1 MTALDDEMAARAAR
15 AREWALFRYALV
27 RPAADPQLS
36 PRERG
41 LLVRQ
46 LAEQQHRDPHGRL
59 VRVGRSTLDRW
70 VKALMGGG
78 FAALVPKSRA
88 LGPRTD
94 AQLLELAAGLK
105 RERPT
110 RSAAQVRRILQR
122 HTGAAP
128 STRTIQ
134 RHFVRLE
141 LNTRPDGRAPATFG
155 RFEAAAVGQLWTADF
170 YHGPKIDG
178 RKTYLFAIIDDHSR
192 YVVGHRWRSQE
203 NTIGL
208 LGALRDAVAAHGAP
222 KVFYVDNGSPLKS
235 TQLLH
240 ALAVLGVRITH
251 SRPRRPQGRGKVE
264 RAFRTVG
271 DQFVVELSTPG
282 DPAGTGTRVATV
294 SDLDRLFTAWLH
306 RVYHRGEHSETGQ
319 PPAERFHAAEP
330 ELTRPDPQTL
340 REAFL
345 WQDFRTVSKTAVV
358 SLYGNKYT
366 VDPALAGRKVE
377 LLYDPFDL
385 SDIEVRWRG
394 RPMGKAVPQVIG
406 RHSHPDVPEATPAPV
421 TATGID
427 YLRLVEADYH
437 QDLAAGINYAALTDQ
452 PQPDDPEQQPDDPEQ
467 TRRPGS

>member
-1 MTALDDEMAARAAR
+1 MTAMDEEMAARAAR

-41 LLVRQ
+41 LLVRE
-46 LAEQQHRDPHGRL
+46 LAGQQHRDPHGRL
-59 VRVGRSTLDRW
+59 VRVGRSTVDRW
-70 VKALMGGG
+70 VKALMDGG
-78 FAALVPKSRA
+78 FAGLVPKTRGLA
-88 LGPRTD
+88 PRTD
-94 AQLLELAAGLK
+94 AQVLELAAALK

-110 RSAAQVRRILQR
+110 RSAAQVRRIL
-122 HTGAAP
+122 HSHAGTAP
-128 STRTIQ
+128 AVRTIQ
-134 RHFVRLE
+134 RHFARLE

-192 YVVGHRWRSQE
+192 FVTGHRWRLQE

-208 LGALRDAVAAHGAP
+208 LGALRDAVAAHGVP

-264 RAFRTVG
+264 RAFKTVG
-271 DQFVVELSTPG
+271 DQFVVELSTPH
-282 DPAGTGTRVATV
+282 DAAGTGTHVATV
-294 SDLDRLFTAWLH
+294 TDLDRLFTAWLH
-306 RVYHRGEHSETGQ
+306 RVYHRSEHSQTGQ
-319 PPAERFHAAEP
+319 TPA
-330 ELTRPDPQTL
+330 RPDPPTL

-345 WQDFRTVSKTAVV
+345 WQDFRTVSKGAVV
-358 SLYGNKYT
+358 SLHGNTYT

-385 SDIEVRWRG
+385 GDIEVRWQG
-394 RPMGKAVPQVIG
+394 KPMGTALPQVIG
-406 RHSHPDVPEATPAPV
+406 RHSHPDVPDTTPVPL

-427 YLRLVEADYH
+427 YLRLVEAGYH
-437 QDLAAGINYAALTDQ
+437 QDLAAGINYAALTDD
-452 PQPDDPEQQPDDPEQ
+452 PQPDDPEGTRQP
-467 TRRPGS
+467 